1 MKTTTGR
8 FITHRPNMI
17 NMKHLCG
24 ARPFSSLF
32 FFCQKT
38 YLYESIASRIA
49 DFKAGAKDEECPA
62 IGTTFNVAKG
72 RCFRN
77 VQALT
82 GGQIKSFRP
91 CRMVQGMWAI
101 RPQSSR
107 SCWESKKQPFL
118 GAHALNRWSEK
129 NVGNEARTP
138 SGLGFPNQR
147 WYFPTLMLV
156 QIKYLQNSKQ
166 S

>member
-1 MKTTTGR
+1 MRHGL
-8 FITHRPNMI
+8 F
-17 NMKHLCG
+17 L
-24 ARPFSSLF
+24 ALF
-32 FFCQKT
+32 FSEKT
-38 YLYESIASRIA
+38 YLNESIASRIA

-72 RCFRN
+72 RDFRN

-118 GAHALNRWSEK
+118 GAHAAQVKWKKCGRRSENTK
-129 NVGNEARTP
+129 WTGFSKPKVILSHVDACSNKIP
-138 SGLGFPNQR
+138 SKFKIVIVSASYVTVCGFKPH
-147 WYFPTLMLV
+147 
-156 QIKYLQNSKQ
+156 
-166 S
+166 